1 MFPSV
6 VSVACVALVSV
17 LVLVLIFLS
26 CVRTRMPNPVI
37 VAMLGRP
44 FGCLLACLCLMLD
57 ARASCRHPLAFL
69 FALHTHPRFSTPLC
83 LRPFCAVACSCSYVL
98 VVVCCC
104 CCAAPACRLPVWLA
118 GVAGC
123 WLKAHTIV
131 SLWLAG
137 ASLFL
142 VLCCEPV
149 QTVVF
154 GQSPSWALSWA
165 LQTASFVSFFPFPL
179 LCCFFVQSKDHL
191 LHALT
196 AAAFCV
202 LGCCLQGHDLEWN
215 LQEVLVQQRLEARF
229 LLFFCQLGW
238 KWSGWWLHAPP
249 PSPLPKCCAS

>member
-137 ASLFL
+137 ASLFF

-154 GQSPSWALSWA
+154 GQSPFLGS
-165 LQTASFVSFFPFPL
+165 
-179 LCCFFVQSKDHL
+179 
-191 LHALT
+191 
-196 AAAFCV
+196 V
-202 LGCCLQGHDLEWN
+202 LGFANCQF
-215 LQEVLVQQRLEARF
+215 RF
-229 LLFFCQLGW
+229 LLSFSVALFLRSI
-238 KWSGWWLHAPP
+238 KRSS
-249 PSPLPKCCAS
+249 PSCIDCSCVLCVGVLLARS

>member
-17 LVLVLIFLS
+17 LALVFIFLS

-83 LRPFCAVACSCSYVL
+83 LHPFCAVACSCSYVL

-137 ASLFL
+137 ASLFF

-154 GQSPSWALSWA
+154 GQSPFLGS
-165 LQTASFVSFFPFPL
+165 
-179 LCCFFVQSKDHL
+179 
-191 LHALT
+191 
-196 AAAFCV
+196 V
-202 LGCCLQGHDLEWN
+202 LGFANCQF
-215 LQEVLVQQRLEARF
+215 RF
-229 LLFFCQLGW
+229 LLSFSVALFLRSI
-238 KWSGWWLHAPP
+238 KRSS
-249 PSPLPKCCAS
+249 PSCIDCSCVLCVGVLLARS

>member
-17 LVLVLIFLS
+17 LALVFIFLS

-83 LRPFCAVACSCSYVL
+83 LHPFCAVACSCSYVL

-137 ASLFL
+137 ASLFF

-149 QTVVF
+149 QTVVV
-154 GQSPSWALSWA
+154 GQSPFLGS
-165 LQTASFVSFFPFPL
+165 
-179 LCCFFVQSKDHL
+179 
-191 LHALT
+191 
-196 AAAFCV
+196 V
-202 LGCCLQGHDLEWN
+202 LGFANCQF
-215 LQEVLVQQRLEARF
+215 RF
-229 LLFFCQLGW
+229 LLSFSVALFLRSI
-238 KWSGWWLHAPP
+238 KRSS
-249 PSPLPKCCAS
+249 PSCIDCSCVLCVGVLLARS